1 MAGRRAAV
9 IFAPMIE
16 RAVQAAR
23 SAAQAAVLL
32 LLAIGFA
39 GAAAAQSAA
48 APAAPLSAPAPAAAP
63 APVSAAELEH
73 LVNTLQDDGQR
84 ARLIDELRG
93 LIAVQRGA
101 EAQAE
106 EAASTTL
113 LGQISQRTEA
123 ISQEVLAAAAVV
135 VDVPRLVI
143 WVEQQAS
150 DPVLRDFW
158 LDVGLKLLTTFGL
171 ALAAEWLMR
180 RVLQRPRRS
189 LTNGHDYLAV
199 RLALMAARALFDA
212 LPVLTFAAVAYII
225 LPFIGARFATE
236 RVATTLIGAYVT
248 ARILA
253 SVARIVLLPRL
264 GPPLFPRLSE
274 ETRGYL
280 YVWAKRFTYWTVY
293 GYAITAAAWWL
304 GVPGGIYAL
313 LLKSTALVLTVLAII
328 FVLQNRVSVREW
340 LRGRKQAAG
349 VAEGVR
355 EVSSWRVLRDRLA
368 DTWHILAITYI
379 AAIFLVYAL
388 RVNGG
393 FIYVLRGTLLTLA
406 ILVVARIVVNLTR
419 RASRH
424 GFAIGA
430 ELKQKFPTLEQR
442 ANRYLP
448 VFSVVI
454 AALVYAFA
462 FLAVLQAWNIAAF
475 AWLDSDFGRRLTT
488 SLISIGTVILIALT
502 IWEVFSS
509 AIERYLNAVD
519 QDNLPLARSA
529 RARTLLPLLRT
540 AMMVLILLLVSL
552 IILSQIGVDIA
563 PLLAGAGVVGLAI
576 GFGSQ
581 ALVKDVI
588 TGLFMLIED
597 TLAVG
602 DVVDVGKG
610 HLGVV
615 EAISIR
621 TIRLRDNAGGV
632 HSVPFSEVSS
642 VTNLTKDYAYYISNV
657 AVSYREDPDRVAAV
671 LQEVAGELMRDAAFR
686 PFILEPLEVIGID
699 KMTELGVTIQSRLK
713 TLPRKQWMVGREFVR
728 RMKQAFDR
736 AGIEMPYAVKPRYLE
751 EIAERAA
758 EAAKDAAPREVKSA

>member
-1 MAGRRAAV
+1 
-9 IFAPMIE
+9 MIE
-16 RAVQAAR
+16 RAMRAAR
-23 SAAQAAVLL
+23 MGARVAAPL
-32 LLAIGFA
+32 LLAIGLA

-48 APAAPLSAPAPAAAP
+48 PSAAPPP
-63 APVSAAELEH
+63 APVTAAELQR
-73 LVNTLQDDGQR
+73 LVNTLQDDAQR
-84 ARLIDELRG
+84 ARLIEDLRG
-93 LIAVQRGA
+93 LIAAQRAA
-101 EAQAE
+101 EAPSE
-106 EAASTTL
+106 ETAPATL

-135 VDVPRLVI
+135 VDVPRLAG
-143 WVEQQAS
+143 WVEEQAT

-158 LDVGLKLLTTFGL
+158 LDVGLKLLTIFGL
-171 ALAAEWLMR
+171 ALVAEWLMR
-180 RVLQRPRRS
+180 RLLLRPRRS
-189 LTNGHDYLAV
+189 LTTSHDHLPL
-199 RLALMAARALFDA
+199 RLALMAARAGLDA
-212 LPVLTFAAVAYII
+212 LPILTFAGVAYII
-225 LPFIGARFATE
+225 LPFVGARFATE

-248 ARILA
+248 ARIIVT
-253 SVARIVLLPRL
+253 VARVVLLPRL
-264 GPPLFPRLSE
+264 GPPLFSRLTE

-293 GYAITAAAWWL
+293 GYAITAGAWWL

-313 LLKSTALVLTVLAII
+313 LLKSTALVLAVLAII
-328 FVLQNRVSVREW
+328 FVLQNRIPVRER
-340 LRGRKQAAG
+340 LRGRKPEAGAAKRVG
-349 VAEGVR
+349 EISG
-355 EVSSWRVLRDRLA
+355 WRVLRNRLA
-368 DTWHILAITYI
+368 DTWHVLAIAYI

-388 RVNGG
+388 RVEGG
-393 FIYVLRGTLLTLA
+393 FVYVLRGTLLTLA
-406 ILVVARIVVNLTR
+406 VLVVARLVVGLTK
-419 RASRH
+419 RASRR
-424 GFAIGA
+424 GFAIGS

-448 VFSVVI
+448 VFSAVI
-454 AALVYAFA
+454 AVLVYAFA
-462 FLAVLQAWNIAAF
+462 ALAVLQAWNIAAF

-488 SLISIGTVILIALT
+488 GLISVGTVIVIALAV
-502 IWEVFSS
+502 WEVFSS
-509 AIERYLNAVD
+509 AIERYLSAVD
-519 QDNLPLARSA
+519 QDDMPVARSA

-540 AMMVLILLLVSL
+540 AMMVLILILVSL
-552 IILSQIGVDIA
+552 IVLSQVGVDIA

-621 TIRLRDNAGGV
+621 TIRLRDNAGAV

-642 VTNLTKDYAYYISNV
+642 VTNLTRDYAYYISNV

-671 LQEVAGELMRDAAFR
+671 LREVAGELMRDAAFR

-699 KMTELGVTIQSRLK
+699 KMTELGITIQSRLK

-736 AGIEMPYAVKPRYLE
+736 NGIEMPYALKPRYLE
-751 EIAERAA
+751 EMSERAA
-758 EAAKDAAPREVKSA
+758 AAKDAAPRGVKTA

>member
-1 MAGRRAAV
+1 M
-9 IFAPMIE
+9 
-16 RAVQAAR
+16 
-23 SAAQAAVLL
+23 LL

-39 GAAAAQSAA
+39 GSAAAQSAA
-48 APAAPLSAPAPAAAP
+48 APAASLSAQAPAVPP
-63 APVSAAELEH
+63 APVSAAELER

-135 VDVPRLVI
+135 VDVPRLVT

-199 RLALMAARALFDA
+199 RVALMATRALFDA

-264 GPPLFPRLSE
+264 GPPLFPRLGE

-280 YVWAKRFTYWTVY
+280 YVWAKRFIYWTVY

-313 LLKSTALVLTVLAII
+313 LLKSTALVLTVLAVI
-328 FVLQNRVSVREW
+328 FVLQNRVAVREW

-349 VAEGVR
+349 VG

-379 AAIFLVYAL
+379 VAIFLVYAL
-388 RVNGG
+388 RVEGG
-393 FIYVLRGTLLTLA
+393 FVYVLRGTVLTLA
-406 ILVVARIVVNLTR
+406 ILVVARIVINLTR
-419 RASRH
+419 RASRQ

-448 VFSVVI
+448 VFSAVI
-454 AALVYAFA
+454 AALIYAFA

-502 IWEVFSS
+502 VWEVFSS

-519 QDNLPLARSA
+519 QDNVPLARSA

-540 AMMVLILLLVSL
+540 AMMVVILLLVSL

-621 TIRLRDNAGGV
+621 TIRLRDGAGAV

-657 AVSYREDPDRVAAV
+657 AVSYREDPDRIAAV
-671 LQEVAGELMRDAAFR
+671 LRDVASELMRDAAFR
-686 PFILEPLEVIGID
+686 PFILEPLEIIGID

-736 AGIEMPYAVKPRYLE
+736 NGIEMPYAVKPRYLE

-758 EAAKDAAPREVKSA
+758 EAAKDAVPRGVKSA

>member
-1 MAGRRAAV
+1 
-9 IFAPMIE
+9 MIE

-23 SAAQAAVLL
+23 SAAQAAMLL
-32 LLAIGFA
+32 LRAMGFA
-39 GAAAAQSAA
+39 GGAAAQRAA
-48 APAAPLSAPAPAAAP
+48 APAASLSAPAPAAPP
-63 APVSAAELEH
+63 APVSAAELER

-135 VDVPRLVI
+135 VDVPRLVT

-199 RLALMAARALFDA
+199 RVALMATRALFDA

-264 GPPLFPRLSE
+264 GPPLFPRLGE

-280 YVWAKRFTYWTVY
+280 YVWAKRFIYWTVY

-313 LLKSTALVLTVLAII
+313 LLKSTALVLTVLAVI
-328 FVLQNRVSVREW
+328 FVLQNRVAVREW

-349 VAEGVR
+349 VG

-379 AAIFLVYAL
+379 LAIFLVYAL
-388 RVNGG
+388 RVEGG
-393 FIYVLRGTLLTLA
+393 FVYVLRGTVLTLA

-419 RASRH
+419 RASRQ

-448 VFSVVI
+448 VFS
-454 AALVYAFA
+454 A
-462 FLAVLQAWNIAAF
+462 
-475 AWLDSDFGRRLTT
+475 
-488 SLISIGTVILIALT
+488 
-502 IWEVFSS
+502 

-519 QDNLPLARSA
+519 QDNVPLARSA

-540 AMMVLILLLVSL
+540 AMMVVLLLVVAL

-597 TLAVG
+597 TLSVG
-602 DVVDVGKG
+602 DVVDVGRG

-621 TIRLRDNAGGV
+621 TIRLRDGAGAV

-642 VTNLTKDYAYYISNV
+642 VTNLTKDYAYYVSNV
-657 AVSYREDPDRVAAV
+657 AVSYSEDADRVAAV
-671 LQEVAGELMRDAAFR
+671 LREVAGELMRDGAFR
-686 PFILEPLEVIGID
+686 PFILEPL
-699 KMTELGVTIQSRLK
+699 
-713 TLPRKQWMVGREFVR
+713 
-728 RMKQAFDR
+728 
-736 AGIEMPYAVKPRYLE
+736 
-751 EIAERAA
+751 
-758 EAAKDAAPREVKSA
+758 

>member
-1 MAGRRAAV
+1 
-9 IFAPMIE
+9 MIE

-23 SAAQAAVLL
+23 SAAQAAMLL

-39 GAAAAQSAA
+39 GSAAAQSAA
-48 APAAPLSAPAPAAAP
+48 APAASLSAPAPAAPP
-63 APVSAAELEH
+63 APVSAAELER

-135 VDVPRLVI
+135 VDVPRLVT

-199 RLALMAARALFDA
+199 RVALMATRALFDA

-264 GPPLFPRLSE
+264 GPPLFPRLGE

-280 YVWAKRFTYWTVY
+280 YVWAKRFIYWTVY

-313 LLKSTALVLTVLAII
+313 LLKSTALVLTVLAVI
-328 FVLQNRVSVREW
+328 FVLQNRVAVREW

-349 VAEGVR
+349 VG

-379 AAIFLVYAL
+379 VAIFLVYAL
-388 RVNGG
+388 RVEGG
-393 FIYVLRGTLLTLA
+393 FVYVLRGTVLTLA
-406 ILVVARIVVNLTR
+406 ILVVARIVINLTR
-419 RASRH
+419 RASRQ

-448 VFSVVI
+448 VFSAVI
-454 AALVYAFA
+454 AALIYAFA

-502 IWEVFSS
+502 VWEVFSS

-519 QDNLPLARSA
+519 QDNVPLARSA

-540 AMMVLILLLVSL
+540 AMMVVILLLVSL

-621 TIRLRDNAGGV
+621 TIRLRDGAGAV

-642 VTNLTKDYAYYISNV
+642 VTNLTKDYAYYVSNV

-686 PFILEPLEVIGID
+686 PFILEPLEIIGID

-736 AGIEMPYAVKPRYLE
+736 NGIEMPYAVKPRYLE

-758 EAAKDAAPREVKSA
+758 EAAKDAVPRGVKSA